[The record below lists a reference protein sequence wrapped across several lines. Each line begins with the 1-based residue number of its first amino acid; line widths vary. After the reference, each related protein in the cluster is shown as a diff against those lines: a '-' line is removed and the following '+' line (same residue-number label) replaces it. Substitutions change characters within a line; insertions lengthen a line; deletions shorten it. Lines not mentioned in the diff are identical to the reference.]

1 MKKIIALGALGA
13 AIVVLVFAS
22 IAAAQSAQDQS
33 GSDQASPEQTGPVQ
47 AAPVQDPVTVNI
59 QDDAFDPAT
68 TSIAPGT
75 TVTWVNNDDEA
86 HTVTA
91 DDGLFD
97 SGRLESGDSYS
108 VWFDGSGT
116 VAYHCEP
123 HPHMTGSVVVGEASS
138 SSGGE
143 TSGGGTPTGDSGSNP
158 PNQATSV
165 YP

>member
-1 MKKIIALGALGA
+1 LKKSTALAALGA
-13 AIVVLVFAS
+13 AIVILLVFAS
-22 IAAAQSAQDQS
+22 IAVAQSTSDQS
-33 GSDQASPEQTGPVQ
+33 TSDQASPDQTGPVQ
-47 AAPVQDPVTVNI
+47 ATPVENPVTVNI

-97 SGRLESGDSYS
+97 SGRLDPGDSYS

-123 HPHMTGSVVVGEASS
+123 HPHMTGSIEVS
-138 SSGGE
+138 
-143 TSGGGTPTGDSGSNP
+143 
-158 PNQATSV
+158 
-165 YP
+165 

>member
-1 MKKIIALGALGA
+1 MLKKSTALGALGA
-13 AIVVLVFAS
+13 AIVVLLVFAS
-22 IAAAQSAQDQS
+22 IAVAQSTSDENISDQS
-33 GSDQASPEQTGPVQ
+33 TMDQSTSDQASPDQTGPVQ
-47 AAPVQDPVTVNI
+47 ATPVENPVTVNI

-91 DDGLFD
+91 DEGLFD
-97 SGRLESGDSYS
+97 SGRLDPGDSYS

-123 HPHMTGSVVVGEASS
+123 HPHMMGSIEVS
-138 SSGGE
+138 
-143 TSGGGTPTGDSGSNP
+143 
-158 PNQATSV
+158 
-165 YP
+165 

>member
-1 MKKIIALGALGA
+1 LKKSTALGALGA
-13 AIVVLVFAS
+13 ALVVLLVFAS
-22 IAAAQSAQDQS
+22 IAVAQSTSDQS
-33 GSDQASPEQTGPVQ
+33 TSDQASPDQTGPVQ
-47 AAPVQDPVTVNI
+47 ATPVENPVTVNI

-97 SGRLESGDSYS
+97 SGRLEPGDSYS

-123 HPHMTGSVVVGEASS
+123 HPHMTGSIEVS
-138 SSGGE
+138 
-143 TSGGGTPTGDSGSNP
+143 
-158 PNQATSV
+158 
-165 YP
+165 

>member
-1 MKKIIALGALGA
+1 MKKSTALAALGA
-13 AIVVLVFAS
+13 AIVILLVFAS
-22 IAAAQSAQDQS
+22 IAVAQSTSDQS
-33 GSDQASPEQTGPVQ
+33 TSDQASPDQTGPVQ
-47 AAPVQDPVTVNI
+47 ATPVENPVTVNI

-97 SGRLESGDSYS
+97 SGRLEPGDSYS

-123 HPHMTGSVVVGEASS
+123 HPHMTGSIEVS
-138 SSGGE
+138 
-143 TSGGGTPTGDSGSNP
+143 
-158 PNQATSV
+158 
-165 YP
+165 

>member
-1 MKKIIALGALGA
+1 MKKSTALGALGA
-13 AIVVLVFAS
+13 ALVVLLVFAS
-22 IAAAQSAQDQS
+22 IAVAQSTSDQNTSDQS
-33 GSDQASPEQTGPVQ
+33 TSDQSTSDQITSDQASPEQTGPVQ
-47 AAPVQDPVTVNI
+47 ASPVENPVTVNI

-97 SGRLESGDSYS
+97 SGRLDPGDSYS

-123 HPHMTGSVVVGEASS
+123 HPHMTGSIEVS
-138 SSGGE
+138 
-143 TSGGGTPTGDSGSNP
+143 
-158 PNQATSV
+158 
-165 YP
+165 

>member
-1 MKKIIALGALGA
+1 MKKSTALGALGA
-13 AIVVLVFAS
+13 AIVVLLVFAS
-22 IAAAQSAQDQS
+22 IAVAQSTSDQS
-33 GSDQASPEQTGPVQ
+33 TSDQASQEQTGPVQ
-47 AAPVQDPVTVNI
+47 AAPVENPVTVNI

-91 DDGLFD
+91 DEGLFD
-97 SGRLESGDSYS
+97 SGRLDPGDSYS

-123 HPHMTGSVVVGEASS
+123 HPHMTGSIEVS
-138 SSGGE
+138 
-143 TSGGGTPTGDSGSNP
+143 
-158 PNQATSV
+158 
-165 YP
+165 

>member
-1 MKKIIALGALGA
+1 LKKSTALAALGA
-13 AIVVLVFAS
+13 AIVILLVFAS
-22 IAAAQSAQDQS
+22 IAVAQSTSDQS
-33 GSDQASPEQTGPVQ
+33 TSDQASPDQTGPVQ
-47 AAPVQDPVTVNI
+47 AAPVENPVTVNI

-97 SGRLESGDSYS
+97 SGRLDPGDSYS

-123 HPHMTGSVVVGEASS
+123 HPHMTGSIEVS
-138 SSGGE
+138 
-143 TSGGGTPTGDSGSNP
+143 
-158 PNQATSV
+158 
-165 YP
+165 

>member
-1 MKKIIALGALGA
+1 MKKSTALGALGA
-13 AIVVLVFAS
+13 AIVVLLVFAS
-22 IAAAQSAQDQS
+22 IAVAQSTSDQS
-33 GSDQASPEQTGPVQ
+33 TSDQASQEQTGPVQ
-47 AAPVQDPVTVNI
+47 AAPVENPVTVNI
-59 QDDAFDPAT
+59 QDDAFEPAT

-97 SGRLESGDSYS
+97 SGRLDPGDSYS

-123 HPHMTGSVVVGEASS
+123 HPHMTGSIEVS
-138 SSGGE
+138 
-143 TSGGGTPTGDSGSNP
+143 
-158 PNQATSV
+158 
-165 YP
+165 

>member
-1 MKKIIALGALGA
+1 LKKIIALGALGA
-13 AIVVLVFAS
+13 AIGVLVFAS
-22 IAAAQSAQDQS
+22 IAAAQSTQDQS
-33 GSDQASPEQTGPVQ
+33 SSDQASPEQTGPVQ

-59 QDDAFDPAT
+59 HDDAFDPAQVD
-68 TSIAPGT
+68 IAPGT

-97 SGRLESGDSYS
+97 SGRLEPGDSYS

-138 SSGGE
+138 SNGGE
-143 TSGGGTPTGDSGSNP
+143 ISGGGTPTGDSGSNP

>member
-1 MKKIIALGALGA
+1 LKKSTALAALGA
-13 AIVVLVFAS
+13 AIVILLVFAS
-22 IAAAQSAQDQS
+22 IAVAQSTSDQS
-33 GSDQASPEQTGPVQ
+33 TSDQASPDQTGPVQ
-47 AAPVQDPVTVNI
+47 ATPVENPVTVNI

-97 SGRLESGDSYS
+97 SGRLEPGDSYS

-123 HPHMTGSVVVGEASS
+123 HPHMTGSIEVS
-138 SSGGE
+138 
-143 TSGGGTPTGDSGSNP
+143 
-158 PNQATSV
+158 
-165 YP
+165 

>member
-1 MKKIIALGALGA
+1 MELKKIIALGALGA

-33 GSDQASPEQTGPVQ
+33 GSDEASPDQTGPVQ

-59 QDDAFDPAT
+59 HDDAFDPAQLD
-68 TSIAPGT
+68 IAPGT
-75 TVTWVNNDDEA
+75 TGTWVNNDDEA

-97 SGRLESGDSYS
+97 SGRLAPGDSYS

-123 HPHMTGSVVVGEASS
+123 HPHMTGSIEVS
-138 SSGGE
+138 
-143 TSGGGTPTGDSGSNP
+143 
-158 PNQATSV
+158 
-165 YP
+165 

>member
-1 MKKIIALGALGA
+1 LKKGTALGALGA
-13 AIVVLVFAS
+13 AIVVLLVFAS
-22 IAAAQSAQDQS
+22 IAVAQSTSDQS
-33 GSDQASPEQTGPVQ
+33 TSDQASPDQTGPVQ
-47 AAPVQDPVTVNI
+47 AAPVENPVTVNI

-91 DDGLFD
+91 DEGLFD
-97 SGRLESGDSYS
+97 SGRLDPGDSYS

-123 HPHMTGSVVVGEASS
+123 HPHMTGSIEVS
-138 SSGGE
+138 
-143 TSGGGTPTGDSGSNP
+143 
-158 PNQATSV
+158 
-165 YP
+165 

>member
-1 MKKIIALGALGA
+1 MKKSTALGALGA
-13 AIVVLVFAS
+13 AIVVLLVFAS
-22 IAAAQSAQDQS
+22 IAVAQSTSDQS
-33 GSDQASPEQTGPVQ
+33 TSDQASPDQPGPVQ
-47 AAPVQDPVTVNI
+47 AAPVENPVTVNI

-97 SGRLESGDSYS
+97 SGRLDPGDSYS

-123 HPHMTGSVVVGEASS
+123 HPHMTGSIEIS
-138 SSGGE
+138 
-143 TSGGGTPTGDSGSNP
+143 
-158 PNQATSV
+158 
-165 YP
+165 

>member
-1 MKKIIALGALGA
+1 MKKSTALGALGA
-13 AIVVLVFAS
+13 ALVVLLVFAS
-22 IAAAQSAQDQS
+22 IAVAQSTSDQNT
-33 GSDQASPEQTGPVQ
+33 SDQASPDQTGPVQ
-47 AAPVQDPVTVNI
+47 AAPVENPVTVNI

-97 SGRLESGDSYS
+97 SGRLDPGDSYS

-123 HPHMTGSVVVGEASS
+123 HPHMTGSIEVS
-138 SSGGE
+138 
-143 TSGGGTPTGDSGSNP
+143 
-158 PNQATSV
+158 
-165 YP
+165 

>member
-1 MKKIIALGALGA
+1 MKKSTALGALGA
-13 AIVVLVFAS
+13 ALVVLLVFAS
-22 IAAAQSAQDQS
+22 IAVAQST
-33 GSDQASPEQTGPVQ
+33 SDENTSDEASPEQTGPVQ
-47 AAPVQDPVTVNI
+47 ASPVENPVTVNI

-97 SGRLESGDSYS
+97 SGRLDPGDSYS

-123 HPHMTGSVVVGEASS
+123 HPHMTGSIEVS
-138 SSGGE
+138 
-143 TSGGGTPTGDSGSNP
+143 
-158 PNQATSV
+158 
-165 YP
+165 

>member
-1 MKKIIALGALGA
+1 MKKSTALGALGA
-13 AIVVLVFAS
+13 AIVVLLVFAS
-22 IAAAQSAQDQS
+22 IAVAQSTSDQS
-33 GSDQASPEQTGPVQ
+33 TSDQASPDQTGPVQ
-47 AAPVQDPVTVNI
+47 AAPVENPVTVNV

-97 SGRLESGDSYS
+97 SGRLDPGDSYS

-123 HPHMTGSVVVGEASS
+123 HPHMTGSIEVS
-138 SSGGE
+138 
-143 TSGGGTPTGDSGSNP
+143 
-158 PNQATSV
+158 
-165 YP
+165 

>member
-1 MKKIIALGALGA
+1 
-13 AIVVLVFAS
+13 V
-22 IAAAQSAQDQS
+22 AQSTSDQS
-33 GSDQASPEQTGPVQ
+33 TSDQASPDQTGPVQ
-47 AAPVQDPVTVNI
+47 ATPVENPVTVNI

-75 TVTWVNNDDEA
+75 TVTWVNNDDEV

-97 SGRLESGDSYS
+97 SGRLDPGDSYS

-123 HPHMTGSVVVGEASS
+123 HPHMTGSIEVS
-138 SSGGE
+138 
-143 TSGGGTPTGDSGSNP
+143 
-158 PNQATSV
+158 
-165 YP
+165 

>member
-1 MKKIIALGALGA
+1 MKKSTALAALGA
-13 AIVVLVFAS
+13 AIVILLVFAS
-22 IAAAQSAQDQS
+22 IAVAQSTSDQS
-33 GSDQASPEQTGPVQ
+33 TSDQASPDQTGPVQ
-47 AAPVQDPVTVNI
+47 ATPVENPVTVNI

-97 SGRLESGDSYS
+97 SGRLDPGDSYS

-123 HPHMTGSVVVGEASS
+123 HPHMTGSIEVS
-138 SSGGE
+138 
-143 TSGGGTPTGDSGSNP
+143 
-158 PNQATSV
+158 
-165 YP
+165 

>member
-1 MKKIIALGALGA
+1 MKKSTALGALGA
-13 AIVVLVFAS
+13 ALVVLLVFAS
-22 IAAAQSAQDQS
+22 IAVAQSTMDQS
-33 GSDQASPEQTGPVQ
+33 TSDQASPDQTGPVQ
-47 AAPVQDPVTVNI
+47 ATPVENPVTVNI

-97 SGRLESGDSYS
+97 SGRLDPGDSYS

-123 HPHMTGSVVVGEASS
+123 HPHMTGSIEVS
-138 SSGGE
+138 
-143 TSGGGTPTGDSGSNP
+143 
-158 PNQATSV
+158 
-165 YP
+165 

>member
-33 GSDQASPEQTGPVQ
+33 GSDQASPDQIGPVQ
-47 AAPVQDPVTVNI
+47 AAPVQAPVTVNI
-59 QDDAFDPAT
+59 HDDAFDPAQLD
-68 TSIAPGT
+68 IAPGT

-97 SGRLESGDSYS
+97 SGRLAPGDSYS

-123 HPHMTGSVVVGEASS
+123 HPHMTGSVVVGESNS

-143 TSGGGTPTGDSGSNP
+143 TTGGGTLTGDSGSNP

>member
-1 MKKIIALGALGA
+1 MKKSTALGALGA
-13 AIVVLVFAS
+13 AIVVLVVFAS
-22 IAAAQSAQDQS
+22 IAVAQSTSDQS
-33 GSDQASPEQTGPVQ
+33 TSDQASPDQTGPVQ

-97 SGRLESGDSYS
+97 SGKLDPGDSYS

-123 HPHMTGSVVVGEASS
+123 HPHMTGSIEVS
-138 SSGGE
+138 
-143 TSGGGTPTGDSGSNP
+143 
-158 PNQATSV
+158 
-165 YP
+165 

>member
-1 MKKIIALGALGA
+1 MG
-13 AIVVLVFAS
+13 VLVFAS
-22 IAAAQSAQDQS
+22 IAAAQSTQDQS
-33 GSDQASPEQTGPVQ
+33 SSDQASPEQTGPVQ

-59 QDDAFDPAT
+59 HDDAFDPAQVD
-68 TSIAPGT
+68 IAPGT
-75 TVTWVNNDDEA
+75 TITWVNNDDEA

-97 SGRLESGDSYS
+97 SGRLEPGDSYS

-123 HPHMTGSVVVGEASS
+123 HPHMTGGVVVGEASS
-138 SSGGE
+138 SNGGE
-143 TSGGGTPTGDSGSNP
+143 TTGGNTPTGDSGSNP

>member
-1 MKKIIALGALGA
+1 MA
-13 AIVVLVFAS
+13 VS
-22 IAAAQSAQDQS
+22 DQS
-33 GSDQASPEQTGPVQ
+33 TSDQASPDQTGPVQ
-47 AAPVQDPVTVNI
+47 AAPVENPVTVNI

-97 SGRLESGDSYS
+97 SGRLDPGDSYS

-123 HPHMTGSVVVGEASS
+123 HPHMTGSIEVS
-138 SSGGE
+138 
-143 TSGGGTPTGDSGSNP
+143 
-158 PNQATSV
+158 
-165 YP
+165 

>member
-1 MKKIIALGALGA
+1 MKKGTALGALGA
-13 AIVVLVFAS
+13 AIVVLLVFAS
-22 IAAAQSAQDQS
+22 IAVAQS
-33 GSDQASPEQTGPVQ
+33 GSDQSTSDQASPDQTGPVQ
-47 AAPVQDPVTVNI
+47 AAPVENPVTVNI

-97 SGRLESGDSYS
+97 SGRLDSGDSYS

-123 HPHMTGSVVVGEASS
+123 HPHMTGSIEVS
-138 SSGGE
+138 
-143 TSGGGTPTGDSGSNP
+143 
-158 PNQATSV
+158 
-165 YP
+165 

>member
-1 MKKIIALGALGA
+1 
-13 AIVVLVFAS
+13 
-22 IAAAQSAQDQS
+22 
-33 GSDQASPEQTGPVQ
+33 VQ
-47 AAPVQDPVTVNI
+47 NPVTVSI
-59 QDDAFDPAT
+59 HDDAFDPVQTA
-68 TSIAPGT
+68 IAPGT
-75 TVTWVNNDDEA
+75 TVTWVNNDEEA

-97 SGRLESGDSYS
+97 SGRLAPGDSYS
-108 VWFDGSGT
+108 VWFDGSGM

-123 HPHMTGSVVVGEASS
+123 HPHMTGTIEVGQAS

-143 TSGGGTPTGDSGSNP
+143 TSRGGTPTGDSGSNP

>member
-1 MKKIIALGALGA
+1 MKKSTALGALGA
-13 AIVVLVFAS
+13 ALVVLLVFAS
-22 IAAAQSAQDQS
+22 IAVAQSTSDQS
-33 GSDQASPEQTGPVQ
+33 TSDQASPDQTGPVQ
-47 AAPVQDPVTVNI
+47 ATPVENPVTVNI

-97 SGRLESGDSYS
+97 SGRLDPGDSYS

-123 HPHMTGSVVVGEASS
+123 HPHMTGSIEVS
-138 SSGGE
+138 
-143 TSGGGTPTGDSGSNP
+143 
-158 PNQATSV
+158 
-165 YP
+165 

>member
-1 MKKIIALGALGA
+1 MKKSTALGALGA

-22 IAAAQSAQDQS
+22 IAAAQSGPDQS
-33 GSDQASPEQTGPVQ
+33 SSDQSSSDQISPDENGPVQ
-47 AAPVQDPVTVNI
+47 AAPVQNPVTVSI
-59 QDDAFDPAT
+59 HDDAFDPVQTA
-68 TSIAPGT
+68 IAPGT
-75 TVTWVNNDDEA
+75 TVTWVNNDEEA

-97 SGRLESGDSYS
+97 SGRLAPGDSYS
-108 VWFDGSGT
+108 VWFDGSGM

-123 HPHMTGSVVVGEASS
+123 HPHMTGTIEVGQAS

-143 TSGGGTPTGDSGSNP
+143 TTTGDSGSNP

>member
-1 MKKIIALGALGA
+1 MKKSTALGALGA
-13 AIVVLVFAS
+13 ALVVLLVFAS
-22 IAAAQSAQDQS
+22 IAVAQSTSDQS
-33 GSDQASPEQTGPVQ
+33 TSDQASPDQTGPVQ
-47 AAPVQDPVTVNI
+47 ATPVENPVTVNI
-59 QDDAFDPAT
+59 HDDAFDPAT

-97 SGRLESGDSYS
+97 SGRLDPGDSYS

-123 HPHMTGSVVVGEASS
+123 HPHMTGSIEVS
-138 SSGGE
+138 
-143 TSGGGTPTGDSGSNP
+143 
-158 PNQATSV
+158 
-165 YP
+165 

>member
-1 MKKIIALGALGA
+1 LKKSTALGALGA
-13 AIVVLVFAS
+13 ALVVLLVFAS
-22 IAAAQSAQDQS
+22 IAVAQSTSDQS
-33 GSDQASPEQTGPVQ
+33 TSDQASPDQTGPVQ
-47 AAPVQDPVTVNI
+47 ATPVENPVTVNI
-59 QDDAFDPAT
+59 HDDAFDPAT

-97 SGRLESGDSYS
+97 SGRLDPGDSYS

-123 HPHMTGSVVVGEASS
+123 HPHMTGSIEVS
-138 SSGGE
+138 
-143 TSGGGTPTGDSGSNP
+143 
-158 PNQATSV
+158 
-165 YP
+165 

>member
-13 AIVVLVFAS
+13 AISVLVFAS

-33 GSDQASPEQTGPVQ
+33 SSDQASPEQTGPVQ
-47 AAPVQDPVTVNI
+47 AAPVQDPVTVTI
-59 QDDAFDPAT
+59 HDDAFDPAQLD
-68 TSIAPGT
+68 IAPGT
-75 TVTWVNNDDEA
+75 TVTWVNNDDEV

-91 DDGLFD
+91 DDGLFN
-97 SGRLESGDSYS
+97 SGRLDPGDSYS

-138 SSGGE
+138 SSEGE